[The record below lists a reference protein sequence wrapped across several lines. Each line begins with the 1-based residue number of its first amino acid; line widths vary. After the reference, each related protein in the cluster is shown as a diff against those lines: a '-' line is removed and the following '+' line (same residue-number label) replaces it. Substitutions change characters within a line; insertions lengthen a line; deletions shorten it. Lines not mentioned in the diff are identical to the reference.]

1 MLPRRKNIRL
11 PYYDYHTNGMYFITI
26 CTKKK
31 QHVFGKISDG
41 KIVLNPLGQY
51 ARKRLQTINNSYP
64 DVQVIHA
71 IVMPVVS
78 RLFRKFISSASKY
91 RNQIYGFSSS
101 FGCSISILN
110 RCSMSIIRI
119 FPR

>member
-51 ARKRLQTINNSYP
+51 GNITCLT
-64 DVQVIHA
+64 
-71 IVMPVVS
+71 
-78 RLFRKFISSASKY
+78 
-91 RNQIYGFSSS
+91 YGEGGLR
-101 FGCSISILN
+101 GCGG
-110 RCSMSIIRI
+110 
-119 FPR
+119 